1 MHETMEVTCIDRTAR
16 TEVNNTKKR
25 EEKKIEFN
33 YVMPINI
40 KNVDR
45 RRVSAT
51 IAYLYLYF
59 SLNSHKNKMK
69 MKM

>member
-1 MHETMEVTCIDRTAR
+1 MHETMEVTWIDRTAR

-59 SLNSHKNKMK
+59 SLNSHKK
-69 MKM
+69 